1 MKSYFQSLLDSARSW
16 KKEHEKEWTD
26 RLGLDVSRKGDI
38 YACETFSSV
47 RVCSSHPNE
56 HPVSFRPHHC
66 DDPYCPVCSVRR
78 WERESGDIQ
87 YVFNQLSS
95 NRYFH
100 LVFTL
105 PDSLRSRIVT
115 KDDIKKFRKAVI
127 DTIKKYFKD
136 RVPGGASSVHLYGD
150 EEPGVLKPH
159 VHVILAG
166 GYLKNGK
173 WRRINDNGKGG
184 LYLDLLK
191 SIYLKTLNRRY
202 HTSFD
207 VVNIYAEYFKKTKLF
222 HRSRYLVHYPFL
234 ISDIEFHS
242 NPYKLVVV
250 KRANGKKKYTV
261 LSAVTVRRVIDFD
274 SKRKGHRY
282 SWFGFLSS
290 QSRKKYYDILH
301 VERRRKEK
309 PVCPV
314 CGALTR
320 HIGEIGHSSGIFE
333 ESRFLHSGFA
343 SILTLDV
350 SAIWKKRP
358 PDGVSSS
365 T

>member
-16 KKEHEKEWTD
+16 KNGNLKEWTK
-26 RLGLDVSRKGDI
+26 RLDDVSITSDL
-38 YACETFSSV
+38 YTCETKSKV
-47 RVCSSHPNE
+47 WLCSDHPNE
-56 HPVSFRPHHC
+56 HEPVKHSYHC
-66 DDPYCPVCSVRR
+66 DDPYCPVCSVRS
-78 WERESGDIQ
+78 WQRETLDIQ
-87 YVFNQLSS
+87 HVFNQLPS

-105 PDSLRSRIVT
+105 PEPLRSQIRT

-127 DTIKKYFKD
+127 DTVKKYFKD

-150 EEPGVLKPH
+150 DEPGVLKPH
-159 VHVILAG
+159 VHIILAG
-166 GYLKNGK
+166 GYLKNGR

-184 LYLDLLK
+184 LDLDLLK
-191 SIYLKTLNRRY
+191 SIYLKTVNRRY

-242 NPYKLVVV
+242 DPNKLVVV
-250 KRANGKKKYTV
+250 KREHGEKRYTV
-261 LSAVTVRRVIDFD
+261 LPVTTVKRVVEFD

-290 QSRKKYYDILH
+290 QSRKKYYNILH

-314 CGALTR
+314 CGAAMLYY
-320 HIGEIGHSSGIFE
+320 GEFNEITGEFVE
-333 ESRFLHSGFA
+333 FPFLNSDFA

-358 PDGVSSS
+358 PDEAG
-365 T
+365 